1 MQALIQFDLYL
12 AYAPQHMYGKKNQ
25 IHHYFHLPCHEIPCI
40 AVIALGLNAFQKC
53 IIFHFLGLINPFY
66 PRRPISVVNV
76 WPGLAWALSVPADG
90 ARPSLFCSKNSYK
103 DLVTTSFQ

>member
-76 WPGLAWALSVPADG
+76 WPGLA
-90 ARPSLFCSKNSYK
+90 
-103 DLVTTSFQ
+103 